1 MLLVPLPES
10 FTPQLCCDVL
20 YLTSLCQLMS
30 TSVHQVEVESPD
42 TQISSQGLCLNWIL
56 WQIPLLHFFLDQ
68 TQNPDKSQKNPL
80 TNLKRSRFFFFF
92 NSSTNYQILTFS
104 NKAEELPSQGRVC
117 RWSLVWICRL
127 FYSNEVLQEST
138 GIFFCLPEMSA
149 WNPISSS
156 NTECVR
162 HFMGNSVCA
171 FLSFCDHSGSSYSY
185 KVRNV
190 ALISYLCYICWT
202 DNSEKSTLQLI

>member
-10 FTPQLCCDVL
+10 FTPQLCCGVL

-42 TQISSQGLCLNWIL
+42 TQISSQGLWIE
-56 WQIPLLHFFLDQ
+56 FF
-68 TQNPDKSQKNPL
+68 DKFHYCIFSWTRHRILISLKKKPL

-92 NSSTNYQILTFS
+92 NSSTNYQILIFS

-117 RWSLVWICRL
+117 RWSLVWICSL

-162 HFMGNSVCA
+162 HFMGNSVCV